1 MSNVYSDIKK
11 KLQELCQKQ
20 TSALILAEV
29 KKVDGTTCTVAID
42 DLELSDVRLR
52 AVVNE
57 EESGIVVS
65 PKVGSMV
72 MITDLSHGNMRD
84 WAVIMYSEIDN
95 ITINGGKNNGMIN
108 IQDLTDKLNALVDWC
123 KNHTHDGV
131 ITAVSGGSGLP
142 ATGTPGNTGKPI
154 TTPNEFDKS
163 DYEDDKITH

>member
-131 ITAVSGGSGLP
+131 ITAVSGGSGAP